1 MNDELLKRLSD
12 ADSIASCE
20 DEVRNILYHEL
31 KDYCDEVYCD
41 SLGSVIFHKKGCSLN
56 PLKIMFCAHMDED
69 ISQILVSSI

>member
-31 KDYCDEVYCD
+31 KIIVT
-41 SLGSVIFHKKGCSLN
+41 K
-56 PLKIMFCAHMDED
+56 
-69 ISQILVSSI
+69 SIVTL

>member
-41 SLGSVIFHKKGCSLN
+41 SLGSNGIKLSGQMPKTSLI
-56 PLKIMFCAHMDED
+56 LKSERSFYFSH
-69 ISQILVSSI
+69 

>member
-31 KDYCDEVYCD
+31 KDYCDEV
-41 SLGSVIFHKKGCSLN
+41 
-56 PLKIMFCAHMDED
+56 
-69 ISQILVSSI
+69 

>member
-56 PLKIMFCAHMDED
+56 PLKIMVTLRRIFL
-69 ISQILVSSI
+69 S